1 MRFLWQVILVTAVL
15 AVSIE
20 FDTCWASDDNTAKT
34 SQQPFLLSKL
44 SKIGR
49 VHRLQRPQLTSLNNN
64 GDLKRP
70 RVKLEKR
77 ARKSETTLTG
87 AFDEVEFMYDPEVS
101 RKRPYD
107 DEHRKAEANLL
118 ANKEK
123 IKTTRGF
130 QQINSIYKSLKRGD
144 KIYGNSNINTVRF
157 IPAIKGKNR
166 LTTKIVSF

>member
-1 MRFLWQVILVTAVL
+1 MRFLWQVILVTVVL

-20 FDTCWASDDNTAKT
+20 LETCWATSDDNTA

-49 VHRLQRPQLTSLNNN
+49 AHRLQRPQSTSLANN
-64 GDLKRP
+64 GELIKRA

-77 ARKSETTLTG
+77 ARKSETTMSG

-123 IKTTRGF
+123 IKTSRGF

-166 LTTKIVSF
+166 QTTLK